1 MMDIKENYS
10 LKKYNSFNIDVVAK
24 EFIQINSVKELI
36 DLQKNLI
43 AYYCQEVEAAK

>member
-1 MMDIKENYS
+1 MDVKQNYS

-36 DLQKNLI
+36 DLQKNSKNKKKI
-43 AYYCQEVEAAK
+43 IYWRGE